1 VVFCLPRRS
10 TSSSNKA
17 RALPKKTRAKT
28 TRAPGR
34 ATKPPRRR
42 RRRPRR
48 RLEMLSRTQE
58 KRLMRRFPRRVSAE
72 GATSLVARRRGR
84 DPKTPRRT
92 PRRVEPRRAPAA
104 SPPRALNFF
113 APT

>member
-1 VVFCLPRRS
+1 VAVFCLPRRS

-17 RALPKKTRAKT
+17 RALPEK

-48 RLEMLSRTQE
+48 RLEMISRTQG
-58 KRLMRRFPRRVSAE
+58 KRTLRRFPRRVPAE

-84 DPKTPRRT
+84 DPPPPRRT
-92 PRRVEPRRAPAA
+92 PRRFEPRRAPAT